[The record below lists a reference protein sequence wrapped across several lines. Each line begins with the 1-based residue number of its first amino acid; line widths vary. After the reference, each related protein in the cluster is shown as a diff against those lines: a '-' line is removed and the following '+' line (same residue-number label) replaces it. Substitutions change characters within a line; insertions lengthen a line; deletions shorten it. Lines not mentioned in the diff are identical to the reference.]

1 LNLNLIYKSNEKNK
15 IKMEKCIKF
24 SLITLFLISS
34 FKYTYTK
41 ACTEEKISE
50 ADCKANT
57 TCQWTPSTT
66 GTCAGAAAC
75 TSITAQSTC
84 TTTKTGCTFTPAVTT
99 PSPADAT
106 CKAGSDAC
114 VNGFTDQDTCENC
127 QFTPSGGT
135 CSVKTSN
142 PTETKEDFGS
152 CLKFSG
158 LIGLLSLL
166 F

>member
-1 LNLNLIYKSNEKNK
+1 
-15 IKMEKCIKF
+15 MEKCIKF

-41 ACTEEKISE
+41 ACTEQDITKDE
-50 ADCKANT
+50 CTANT
-57 TCQWTPSTT
+57 TCQWTETPAS
-66 GTCAGAAAC
+66 CSGATAC
-75 TSITAQSTC
+75 TSKTDDEGTC
-84 TTTKTGCTFTPAVTT
+84 TSTKTGCTYAAAVTDNGVTT
-99 PSPADAT
+99 PAS
-106 CKAGSDAC
+106 CKVSDTAC
-114 VNGFTDQDTCENC
+114 DNGFTDQTTCENC
-127 QFTPSGGT
+127 QFTAAGGT

-142 PTETKEDFGS
+142 PTETKGDFGS

>member
-1 LNLNLIYKSNEKNK
+1 
-15 IKMEKCIKF
+15 MEKYFKF

-34 FKYTYTK
+34 FKYTYAK
-41 ACTEEKISE
+41 ACTEKDITKEE
-50 ADCKANT
+50 CTANT
-57 TCQWTPSTT
+57 TCQWTDKPASCS
-66 GTCAGAAAC
+66 GGSAC
-75 TSITAQSTC
+75 TSITVETTC
-84 TTTKTGCTFTPAVTT
+84 KNTDTGCTYDAG
-99 PSPADAT
+99 SRLRNLDDAT
-106 CKAGSDAC
+106 CKASGTDCA
-114 VNGFTDQDTCENC
+114 NGFTDQATCENC
-127 QFTPSGGT
+127 QFTAAGGT

>member
-1 LNLNLIYKSNEKNK
+1 
-15 IKMEKCIKF
+15 MEKCIKF

-50 ADCKANT
+50 ADCTANT
-57 TCQWTPSTT
+57 TCQWTATPAS
-66 GTCAGAAAC
+66 CSGATAC
-75 TSITAQSTC
+75 TSKTDEANC
-84 TTTKTGCTFTPAVTT
+84 TKTETGCTFTEG
-99 PSPADAT
+99 SRLRNLAT
-106 CKAGSDAC
+106 APTCTANGAAC
-114 VNGFTDQDTCENC
+114 NNGFTDKDTCEKC
-127 QFTPSGGT
+127 QFTAAGGT

-142 PTETKEDFGS
+142 PTETKGDFGS

>member
-1 LNLNLIYKSNEKNK
+1 
-15 IKMEKCIKF
+15 MEKCIKF

-50 ADCKANT
+50 EDCKANT
-57 TCQWTPSTT
+57 TCQWTATPAS
-66 GTCAGAAAC
+66 CSGAAAC
-75 TSITAQSTC
+75 TSITAEDTC
-84 TTTKTGCTFTPAVTT
+84 TGTKTGCKFTAATVRRNL
-99 PSPADAT
+99 DEAT
-106 CKAGSDAC
+106 CKTDAGAAC
-114 VNGFTDQDTCENC
+114 ANGFTDQATCENC
-127 QFTPSGGT
+127 QFTAAGGT

-142 PTETKEDFGS
+142 PTETKGDFGS

-166 F
+166 LF

>member
-1 LNLNLIYKSNEKNK
+1 
-15 IKMEKCIKF
+15 MEKCIKF

-41 ACTEEKISE
+41 ACTEQEISE

-57 TCQWTPSTT
+57 TCQWTAT
-66 GTCAGAAAC
+66 GTCAGATAC
-75 TSITAQSTC
+75 ESITVEDTC
-84 TTTKTGCTFTPAVTT
+84 TNTKTGCTYTPA
-99 PSPADAT
+99 SSSERRNLGEAT
-106 CKAGSDAC
+106 CLASGTAC
-114 VNGFTDQDTCENC
+114 ANGFTDKDTCENC
-127 QFTPSGGT
+127 QFTATGGT
-135 CSVKTSN
+135 CSVKTSNPTN

>member
-1 LNLNLIYKSNEKNK
+1 
-15 IKMEKCIKF
+15 MEKCIKF

-41 ACTEEKISE
+41 ACTEEGITKDE
-50 ADCKANT
+50 CTANT
-57 TCQWTPSTT
+57 TCQWKAT
-66 GTCAGAAAC
+66 GTCAGATAC
-75 TSITAQSTC
+75 TSITAEDTC
-84 TTTKTGCTFTPAVTT
+84 TSTKTGCTFTAATGDRLRNL
-99 PSPADAT
+99 AAAT
-106 CKAGSDAC
+106 CKASGTDCA
-114 VNGFTDQDTCENC
+114 NGFTNQATCENC
-127 QFTPSGGT
+127 QFTATGGT

>member
-1 LNLNLIYKSNEKNK
+1 
-15 IKMEKCIKF
+15 MEKCIKF

-50 ADCKANT
+50 EDCKANT
-57 TCQWTPSTT
+57 TCQWTATPAS
-66 GTCAGAAAC
+66 CSGATAC
-75 TSITAQSTC
+75 TSKTDDEDTC
-84 TTTKTGCTFTPAVTT
+84 TETATGCTFTDAVKDTSGAITT
-99 PSPADAT
+99 PAS
-106 CKAGSDAC
+106 CKANGADCA
-114 VNGFTDQDTCENC
+114 NGFTDENTCQKC
-127 QFTPSGGT
+127 QFTAAGGT

-142 PTETKEDFGS
+142 PTETKGDFGS

>member
-1 LNLNLIYKSNEKNK
+1 
-15 IKMEKCIKF
+15 MEKCIKF

-50 ADCKANT
+50 EDCKANT
-57 TCQWTPSTT
+57 TCQWTATPAS
-66 GTCAGAAAC
+66 CSGATAC
-75 TSITAQSTC
+75 TSKTDEANC
-84 TTTKTGCTFTPAVTT
+84 TKTETGCTFTPA
-99 PSPADAT
+99 SRLRNLAAAT
-106 CKAGSDAC
+106 CKNGETPCD
-114 VNGFTDQDTCENC
+114 NGFTNQATCEKC
-127 QFTPSGGT
+127 QFTAAGGT

-142 PTETKEDFGS
+142 PDETKGDFGS

>member
-1 LNLNLIYKSNEKNK
+1 
-15 IKMEKCIKF
+15 MEKWIKF

-50 ADCKANT
+50 ADCTANT
-57 TCQWTPSTT
+57 TCQWTATPASCSG
-66 GTCAGAAAC
+66 GTAC
-75 TSITAQSTC
+75 TSKTDEANCIKTE
-84 TTTKTGCTFTPAVTT
+84 TGCSFTDAVKDNSGTITTPA
-99 PSPADAT
+99 S
-106 CKAGSDAC
+106 CKASGADCA
-114 VNGFTDQDTCENC
+114 NGFTDKDTCEKC
-127 QFTPSGGT
+127 QFTAAGGK

-142 PTETKEDFGS
+142 PDETKGDFGS

>member
-1 LNLNLIYKSNEKNK
+1 
-15 IKMEKCIKF
+15 MEKYIKF

-50 ADCKANT
+50 ADCTANT
-57 TCQWTPSTT
+57 TCQWTATPAS
-66 GTCAGAAAC
+66 CSGATAC
-75 TSITAQSTC
+75 TSKTDEDSCTKTA
-84 TTTKTGCTFTPAVTT
+84 TGCTFAPGSRLRNLATA
-99 PSPADAT
+99 AT
-106 CKAGSDAC
+106 CTADGAAC
-114 VNGFTDQDTCENC
+114 ANGFTDKDTCEKC
-127 QFTPSGGT
+127 QFTAAGGT

-142 PTETKEDFGS
+142 PTETKGDFGS

>member
-1 LNLNLIYKSNEKNK
+1 
-15 IKMEKCIKF
+15 MEKYIKF

-41 ACTEEKISE
+41 ACTEQAITKDE
-50 ADCKANT
+50 CTTNT

-66 GTCAGAAAC
+66 GTCAGADAC
-75 TSITAQSTC
+75 TSKTDESTC
-84 TTTKTGCTFTPAVTT
+84 TNTKTGCTFTPA
-99 PSPADAT
+99 SRLRNLGEAT
-106 CKAGSDAC
+106 CLTGSTPCA
-114 VNGFTDQDTCENC
+114 NGFTDKDTCENC

-152 CLKFSG
+152 CLKFSS

>member
-1 LNLNLIYKSNEKNK
+1 
-15 IKMEKCIKF
+15 MEKCIKF

-41 ACTEEKISE
+41 ACTEKDITKDE
-50 ADCKANT
+50 CTANT
-57 TCQWTPSTT
+57 TCQWTATPAS
-66 GTCAGAAAC
+66 CAGATAC
-75 TSITAQSTC
+75 TSKTEEEAC
-84 TTTKTGCTFTPAVTT
+84 TQTETGCKFTAATT
-99 PSPADAT
+99 DRRNLATAAT
-106 CKAGSDAC
+106 CKTTGDVAC
-114 VNGFTDQDTCENC
+114 DNGFTDKDTCEKC
-127 QFTPSGGT
+127 QFTAAGGT

-142 PTETKEDFGS
+142 PDETKGDFGS

>member
-1 LNLNLIYKSNEKNK
+1 MNLNLIYQSNEKNK
-15 IKMEKCIKF
+15 IKMEKWIKF
-24 SLITLFLISS
+24 SLITLFLVSS

-50 ADCKANT
+50 ADCTANT
-57 TCQWTPSTT
+57 TCQWTATPASCSG
-66 GTCAGAAAC
+66 GTAC
-75 TSITAQSTC
+75 TSITAEATC
-84 TTTKTGCTFTPAVTT
+84 TNTKTGCTYAAG
-99 PSPADAT
+99 SRLRNLAAT
-106 CKAGSDAC
+106 CKAGTDAC
-114 VNGFTDQDTCENC
+114 ENGFTDQATCENC
-127 QFTPSGGT
+127 QFTAAGGT

-142 PTETKEDFGS
+142 PTETKGDFGS

>member
-1 LNLNLIYKSNEKNK
+1 
-15 IKMEKCIKF
+15 MEKCIKF

-34 FKYTYTK
+34 FKYTYAK
-41 ACTEEKISE
+41 ACTEQAITKEE
-50 ADCKANT
+50 CTANT
-57 TCQWTPSTT
+57 TCQWTDKPASCS
-66 GTCAGAAAC
+66 GGSAC
-75 TSITAQSTC
+75 TSITVETTC
-84 TTTKTGCTFTPAVTT
+84 KNTDTGCTYDAGSRLRNLV
-99 PSPADAT
+99 AT
-106 CKAGSDAC
+106 CTANGAAC
-114 VNGFTDQDTCENC
+114 NNGFTDQATCQKC
-127 QFTPSGGT
+127 QFTAAGGT

>member
-1 LNLNLIYKSNEKNK
+1 MKIEFKFNIKSSEKNK
-15 IKMEKCIKF
+15 IKMEKYIKF

-41 ACTEEKISE
+41 ACTEQAITKEE
-50 ADCKANT
+50 CTANT
-57 TCQWTPSTT
+57 TCQWAAT
-66 GTCAGAAAC
+66 GTCAGASAC
-75 TSITAQSTC
+75 TSLTTESTC
-84 TTTKTGCTFTPAVTT
+84 TTTSTGCAYTAAGQDPQAN
-99 PSPADAT
+99 PAT
-106 CKAGSDAC
+106 CKAGNDAC
-114 VNGFTDQDTCENC
+114 NNNFSNKDTCEKC
-127 QFTPSGGT
+127 QFTATGGT

>member
-1 LNLNLIYKSNEKNK
+1 
-15 IKMEKCIKF
+15 MEKCIKF

-41 ACTEEKISE
+41 ACTEQAITKDE
-50 ADCKANT
+50 CTANT
-57 TCQWTPSTT
+57 TCQWTAT
-66 GTCAGAAAC
+66 GTCAGATAC
-75 TSITAQSTC
+75 TSKTDEDSCTKTA
-84 TTTKTGCTFTPAVTT
+84 TGCTFAPA
-99 PSPADAT
+99 SRLRNLAAAT
-106 CKAGSDAC
+106 CKNGETPCD
-114 VNGFTDQDTCENC
+114 NGFTDKDTCEKC
-127 QFTPSGGT
+127 QFTAAGGT

-142 PTETKEDFGS
+142 PTDTKGDFGS

>member
-1 LNLNLIYKSNEKNK
+1 
-15 IKMEKCIKF
+15 MEKCIKF

-50 ADCKANT
+50 ADCTANT

-66 GTCAGAAAC
+66 GTCAGATAC
-75 TSITAQSTC
+75 ESITAQSTC
-84 TTTKTGCTFTPAVTT
+84 TSTKTGCKFTAATT
-99 PSPADAT
+99 ERRNLAAAT
-106 CKAGSDAC
+106 CKTTGGDAC
-114 VNGFTDQDTCENC
+114 ANDFTDKDTCENC

-142 PTETKEDFGS
+142 PTETKGDFGS